1 MSKRKIAIRLFP
13 WVLLVL
19 SWAWFFQPLWMR
31 GVFAGFGFGSRVE
44 FLRPPGRV
52 EGMDIGVLFHSPYEK
67 LFETATAI
75 LMDLN
80 LVIRER
86 HQDFHYIVAERVTGD
101 KNKSGAE
108 AVGLYFSPEG
118 PMKTTVMVM
127 TLVKVFRKDARNW
140 TKIIYQ
146 KLSQRVGCRIP
157 RDFSK
162 HWNYLLKWKKTKC
175 E

>member
-1 MSKRKIAIRLFP
+1 
-13 WVLLVL
+13 
-19 SWAWFFQPLWMR
+19 MR

-140 TKIIYQ
+140 TNVTVITLAYAFSNDPKNWTPIIYQ
-146 KLSQRVGCRIP
+146 RLSQRLGCRIP

-162 HWNYLLKWKKTKC
+162 RWYYPDEWKKTPC